1 MTQSTFTF
9 HSRTFASLERTGGTA
24 CQMVFSVKSCLSSGS
39 FKLEPEG
46 GEGRGGKALLESTGF
61 EVMQ

>member
-1 MTQSTFTF
+1 MAQSTFTF
-9 HSRTFASLERTGGTA
+9 HSRTFASLEWIGGTA

-39 FKLEPEG
+39 SKLEPEG
-46 GEGRGGKALLESTGF
+46 GGGNLLESTGF